1 MLKEM
6 LSGHNA
12 MSQCGK
18 IAAATTFRLQQLLP
32 PSIAADGFCI
42 SSPPLLQTI
51 GEEQQQPGVLPGCRL
66 LIQSHRHA
74 ILFLNILVST
84 YQPRGLTL
92 DDTIMLI
99 FFV

>member
-1 MLKEM
+1 MRKEM

-18 IAAATTFRLQQLLP
+18 IAAATTFRLQQLLA

-51 GEEQQQPGVLPGCRL
+51 WSRAAAEVEKERQTPQGGNPISSVGRSNE
-66 LIQSHRHA
+66 
-74 ILFLNILVST
+74 
-84 YQPRGLTL
+84 
-92 DDTIMLI
+92 
-99 FFV
+99 